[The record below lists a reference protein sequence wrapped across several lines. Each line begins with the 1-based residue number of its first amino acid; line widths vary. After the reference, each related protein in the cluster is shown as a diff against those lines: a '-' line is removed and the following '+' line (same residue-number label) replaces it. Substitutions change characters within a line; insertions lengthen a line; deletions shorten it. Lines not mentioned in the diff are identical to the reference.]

1 MKEWQIKIKEEQQK
15 LQEEMEDYNDIV
27 LVDVVD
33 HYRNIPSK
41 LLKYLSRLRS
51 LNIIIMIWSEIL
63 SLLRYL
69 KRHS

>member
-1 MKEWQIKIKEEQQK
+1 MKEWQIKMKEEQQK

-41 LLKYLSRLRS
+41 LLKYLSRSRS
-51 LNIIIMIWSEIL
+51 LNIIIMI
-63 SLLRYL
+63 
-69 KRHS
+69 

>member
-33 HYRNIPSK
+33 HYRNIPLK
-41 LLKYLSRLRS
+41 HLKYLSRLRS
-51 LNIIIMIWSEIL
+51 LNIIIMI
-63 SLLRYL
+63 
-69 KRHS
+69 

>member
-1 MKEWQIKIKEEQQK
+1 MEEWQIKIKEEQQK

-33 HYRNIPSK
+33 HYRNIPLK

-51 LNIIIMIWSEIL
+51 LNIIIMI
-63 SLLRYL
+63 
-69 KRHS
+69 